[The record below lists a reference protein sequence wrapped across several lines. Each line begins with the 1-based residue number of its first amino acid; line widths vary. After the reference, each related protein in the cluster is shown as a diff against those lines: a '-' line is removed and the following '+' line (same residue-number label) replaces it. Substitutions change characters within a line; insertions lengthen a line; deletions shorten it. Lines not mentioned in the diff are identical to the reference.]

1 MNQKIIVS
9 TDTKSEL
16 QKIWEKHEIVLIKTL
31 GEVIKKHRLAL
42 NKSMYLI
49 SAECGMSKSTWREA
63 ELGVC
68 KDINLSTIWK
78 IADVLEISPSELL
91 KEVEKKLSENFSLSE

>member
-1 MNQKIIVS
+1 MQE
-9 TDTKSEL
+9 KSEKR
-16 QKIWEKHEIVLIKTL
+16 KIKLIQTL
-31 GEVIKKHRLAL
+31 GEVIKNKRTSL

-63 ELGVC
+63 ELGIC

-78 IADVLEISPSELL
+78 ISDGLEMSPSELIS
-91 KEVEKKLSENFSLSE
+91 EVEKKLNRSFSLSE

>member
-1 MNQKIIVS
+1 MQEKNEKRKI
-9 TDTKSEL
+9 K
-16 QKIWEKHEIVLIKTL
+16 LIQTL
-31 GEVIKKHRLAL
+31 GEVIRERRMSL

-78 IADVLEISPSELL
+78 IADGLEVSPSELL
-91 KEVEKKLSENFSLSE
+91 LEVEKRLSQNFSLSE

>member
-1 MNQKIIVS
+1 MQE
-9 TDTKSEL
+9 KSENY
-16 QKIWEKHEIVLIKTL
+16 KIQLIKTL
-31 GEVIKKHRLAL
+31 GEVIKSKRKKI

-49 SAECGMSKSTWREA
+49 SAECSMSKSTWREA

-78 IADVLEISPSELL
+78 IADGLEISPSELI
-91 KEVEKKLSENFSLSE
+91 KEVEKKLDKDFVIE

>member
-1 MNQKIIVS
+1 MQEKSDKLKI
-9 TDTKSEL
+9 K
-16 QKIWEKHEIVLIKTL
+16 LIKTL
-31 GEVIKKHRLAL
+31 GEIIKKRRVGL

-78 IADVLEISPSELL
+78 ISDGLEINPSELL
-91 KEVEKKLSENFSLSE
+91 KDVEKNLSENFSLSE